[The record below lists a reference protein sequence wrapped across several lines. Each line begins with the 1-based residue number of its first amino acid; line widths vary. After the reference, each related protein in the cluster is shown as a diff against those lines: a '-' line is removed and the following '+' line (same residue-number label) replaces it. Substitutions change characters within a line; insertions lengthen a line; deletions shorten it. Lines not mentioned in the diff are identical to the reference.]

1 MEANRPIVLSIAGL
15 DPCAGAGLL
24 ADIKTFE
31 EHKVYGLGIATAQTI
46 QTESKFISIKWNDE
60 KEILTALE
68 TMLSQYNIK
77 AIKIGIVENISRLKT
92 IVSHI
97 NEKKPAIKIVWDTV
111 IRSTTGFDFWS
122 GEMNEETLKELLLM
136 TYLITP
142 NYNEAI
148 KLQPSSNAK
157 EAAKALSAFCNV
169 LLKGGHN
176 EEDKGVDYLY
186 LKTNQD
192 IQAEAVIAPL
202 LRGGAGEGLI
212 SPKHGSGCVLSS
224 AIAANLALGFDL
236 LTSCTNAKQY
246 IERFLSSNES
256 LLGYHHV

>member
-1 MEANRPIVLSIAGL
+1 MEQNRPIILSIAGL
-15 DPCAGAGLL
+15 DPSGGAGLL

-31 EHKVYGLGIATAQTI
+31 EHKVYGLGIATGQTI

-60 KEILTALE
+60 KEILAALD
-68 TMLSQYNIK
+68 TMLSHYTIK
-77 AIKIGIVENISRLKT
+77 AIKIGVVENISRLKT

-97 NEKKPAIKIVWDTV
+97 NEKKPTIKIVWDTV

-122 GEMNEETLKELLLM
+122 GEMNEDTLKEILLM

-176 EEDKGVDYLY
+176 QEEKGVDYLY

-192 IQAEAVIAPL
+192 TQGDAVIAPL
-202 LRGGAGEGLI
+202 LRGGVGEGLI

-236 LTSCTNAKQY
+236 RTSCINAKQY